1 MHYGTSRGQAGSS
14 FDGVAARRLREGLR
28 LSPEDV
34 AYGMRAAYGMDIEA
48 RTVAAWEAGIAAPD
62 EQQLSALAGAL
73 WCSAADLM
81 GSPGTLREYRLAR
94 GVSHTDVAREIG
106 MTPQEYAHVEETG
119 EWTGDARQAEALAQV
134 LRLPV
139 PALIEFTGRD
149 EELAQL
155 LRKAAT
161 TRWQAHVGAVCEL
174 VPLPREYIA
183 EGLRALN
190 AAYQSTTAAS
200 LGWGQPAS
208 ASSRDA
214 GRAFLDEI
222 LAHFWQA
229 IEG

>member
-1 MHYGTSRGQAGSS
+1 MHYGTSRGQAGRS
-14 FDGVAARRLREGLR
+14 FDSVAARRLREGLR

-34 AYGMRAAYGMDIEA
+34 AYGMRAAYGMEIDA
-48 RTVAAWEAGIAAPD
+48 RTVAAWEAGVAAPD

-81 GSPGTLREYRLAR
+81 GSPGTLREYRLAL
-94 GVSHTDVAREIG
+94 GVSPTDVAREIG
-106 MTPQEYAHVEETG
+106 MAPEEYAEVEETG
-119 EWTGDARQAEALAQV
+119 VWAGDARQADALAEV

-149 EELAQL
+149 EELARL

-161 TRWQAHVGAVCEL
+161 TRWQAHVAAVCEL
-174 VPLPREYIA
+174 VPLPREYVA
-183 EGLRALN
+183 EGLRGLH
-190 AAYQSTTAAS
+190 AAYHSTTAAS

-214 GRAFLDEI
+214 GREFLAEI

-229 IEG
+229 VEG

>member
-1 MHYGTSRGQAGSS
+1 MHYGTSRGQAGRS
-14 FDGVAARRLREGLR
+14 FDSAAARRLREGLR

-34 AYGMRAAYGMDIEA
+34 AYGMRAAYGMEIDA
-48 RTVAAWEAGIAAPD
+48 RTVAAWEAGVAAPD

-81 GSPGTLREYRLAR
+81 GSPGTLREYRLAL
-94 GVSHTDVAREIG
+94 GVSPTDVAREIG
-106 MTPQEYAHVEETG
+106 MAPEEYAEVEETG
-119 EWTGDARQAEALAQV
+119 VWAGDARQADALAGV

-149 EELAQL
+149 EELARL

-161 TRWQAHVGAVCEL
+161 TRWQAHVAAVCEL
-174 VPLPREYIA
+174 VPLPREYVA
-183 EGLRALN
+183 EGLRGLH
-190 AAYQSTTAAS
+190 AAYHSTTAAS

-214 GRAFLDEI
+214 GREFLAEI

-229 IEG
+229 VEG

>member
-14 FDGVAARRLREGLR
+14 FDGTAARRLREGLR

-34 AYGMRAAYGMDIEA
+34 AYGIRAAYGMEADA
-48 RTVAAWEAGIAAPD
+48 RTVAAWEAGVAAPD
-62 EQQLSALAGAL
+62 ERLLAALAGAL
-73 WCSAADLM
+73 WCSPSDLM
-81 GSPGTLREYRLAR
+81 GSPGTLREYRMAR
-94 GVSHTDVAREIG
+94 GMSRADVALGIG
-106 MTPQEYAHVEETG
+106 MAPEAYARVEDTG
-119 EWTGDARQAEALAQV
+119 VWTGDARQADALGEV

-139 PALIEFTGRD
+139 PALVEFTGRD
-149 EELAQL
+149 EELARL

-161 TRWQAHVGAVCEL
+161 TRWQAYTGPVCAL
-174 VPLPREYIA
+174 VPLSRQYVE
-183 EGLRALN
+183 EGLRALH

-214 GRAFLDEI
+214 GRAFLEDV

-229 IEG
+229 VEG